1 MKEIMTKF
9 KGLDLREAYLLD
21 VLVLTNFVLRSSAY
35 RIGSSAARTI
45 GLGSCHWWLNSGWLS
60 LTLFDC
66 CCSANEYHSC

>member
-1 MKEIMTKF
+1 MWLIMKEIMTKF

-45 GLGSCHWWLNSGWLS
+45 GLDSSHW
-60 LTLFDC
+60 
-66 CCSANEYHSC
+66 